1 MLNPEGITMQP
12 PPQHWMPR
20 MKIFISSIIGGFEEF
35 RAAARS
41 AIVALRHEP
50 VVAEDFG
57 AQASSPQIA
66 CLQGL
71 RSADLIVLILGDRY
85 GHAQGSSGVSPTHEE
100 YLEARDRKPILTF
113 VQSGVD
119 RDEQQAKFVSEV
131 SEWQTGHFRVS
142 FKTADELRDLVTR
155 AIHDYQLA
163 NAAAPLDTAAVSAAA
178 LGMLPK
184 IRQNTQASSPTLHV
198 SIAGGPL
205 QRLLRPA
212 ELEASTLADAI
223 HQQGLFVE
231 PKLFSKSK
239 GVDQS
244 IHGSALVLEQER
256 GVRIQLGE
264 DGSLLLRLPLERA
277 EDSRRNGF
285 GFFAIIEEDV
295 LRELA
300 TALAFGAWLLD
311 KIDSTQRITHVALA
325 ASIEASD
332 HMGWRTQAEQV
343 SSPNSGT
350 MRMGNKQEL
359 PTSTTAQPRVALR
372 YKAAELAEDLMVP
385 LRRQMKS

>member
-1 MLNPEGITMQP
+1 
-12 PPQHWMPR
+12 
-20 MKIFISSIIGGFEEF
+20 MKIFISSLIGGFEEF

-71 RSADLIVLILGDRY
+71 RSADLVVLILGDRY

-163 NAAAPLDTAAVSAAA
+163 NAAGPLDTAAVSAAA

-184 IRQNTQASSPTLHV
+184 TRQNSQASSPTLHV

-244 IHGSALVLEQER
+244 IDGSALVLEQER

-277 EDSRRNGF
+277 EDSRSNGF

-350 MRMGNKQEL
+350 MRMGNGQEL

-372 YKAAELAEDLMVP
+372 LKAAELAEDLMVP